1 MHELVGQL
9 ARAGEQEQAFCV
21 EVEPADRLPLALLQP
36 GQLAKHRWPVLRV
49 IMSDHL
55 AHRLVIG
62 DHPGG
67 RRCNA
72 QAQRLAVDL
81 DGISELDALA
91 DVRRLVVDRNPA
103 FKNKL
108 LHLQARTK
116 AGLGQDLVQLW
127 ALGLRRQHP
136 LVQLNCRVLLVGVE
150 LSGNYVFKAIALSG
164 RCAWLGPGRA
174 ALGLIALIGRTGL
187 CARPRPATA
196 PPVRPLALTGLAGL
210 VLRRW
215 L

>member
-1 MHELVGQL
+1 MLPRELTGPDHAPRDRGEPVHDAEIEEDLFGGP
-9 ARAGEQEQAFCV
+9 RAIGVPNGIPVQG
-21 EVEPADRLPLALLQP
+21 VEPADDRA
-36 GQLAKHRWPVLRV
+36 GVEH
-49 IMSDHL
+49 
-55 AHRLVIG
+55 
-62 DHPGG
+62 
-67 RRCNA
+67 
-72 QAQRLAVDL
+72 LAVDL

-103 FKNKL
+103 FKDEL
-108 LHLQARTK
+108 LHLQARTE

-150 LSGNYVFKAIALSG
+150 LSGDYVFKAIALSG

-174 ALGLIALIGRTGL
+174 ALSLIALIGRTGL
-187 CARPRPATA
+187 CARPRTATA